1 LVHSITMIHTR
12 KKEMNRLEYTHT
24 HTHALSLSL
33 FQASV
38 ASLCLIATQKRTQN
52 VQSKRRYTQ
61 AGRDV
66 AGLHFVRLPVALRH
80 GEGMHKARWCGSSF
94 HQPALSAVLRDCR
107 LHSRDGTGTTAT
119 GTKRARGG
127 GLQQRTT
134 KRGGECEHRKKALH
148 AI

>member
-24 HTHALSLSL
+24 HTHTLSLSL
-33 FQASV
+33 SLSQASV

-61 AGRDV
+61 SGRDV

-80 GEGMHKARWCGSSF
+80 GEGIHKARWCRSSL
-94 HQPALSAVLRDCR
+94 HQPTLSAVLRDCR
-107 LHSRDGTGTTAT
+107 LHSRDGSGTTAT
-119 GTKRARGG
+119 
-127 GLQQRTT
+127 RTQ
-134 KRGGECEHRKKALH
+134 KGSGWRSAAEDD
-148 AI
+148 